1 VYFNV
6 AKQSIFPQ
14 FGLGEVCG
22 LRLLSCLICVVH
34 RKLLV
39 FGGGV
44 STGAEDRLL
53 HPAVVHP
60 VAADRRVIVG
70 RLLDQ
75 QELGPGASV
84 SGSDHR
90 PNDDDNSCDVEAR

>member
-1 VYFNV
+1 M
-6 AKQSIFPQ
+6 
-14 FGLGEVCG
+14 
-22 LRLLSCLICVVH
+22 
-34 RKLLV
+34 

-44 STGAEDRLL
+44 STGTEALVL

-90 PNDDDNSCDVEAR
+90 PDDDNNSCDIEAR